1 MVVYL
6 SEYIDPKAEQF
17 LREHAMVVS
26 TFDRIEEIDAI
37 ILRNIPV
44 TAEMMDRAKKLKV
57 IGKHGIGVNTIDVE
71 AARQRGIRVVYT
83 PTTNADSVAEM
94 TVALF
99 LALERG
105 IVEANINCRKSA
117 YDKIGPKSLIG
128 TEINGKTLGQIG
140 MGNIAQRIAHILKNG
155 FNCRILGYDPFIS
168 AEEAEKR
175 GFTKVDTL
183 EDLLEQ
189 SDLVNVNVPLVKSTE
204 HMISGDLFNHF
215 KPTAVFVNAARGAI
229 IDETDLYN
237 ALVAGKLKAAACD
250 TFVNEPP
257 KAGNPLLTLDNFS
270 ATPHIG
276 GNTVEALARTGME
289 VVEQTLAVLN
299 GEEPLHAVV

>member
-6 SEYIDPKAEQF
+6 SEYIDPAAEALLRSKAE
-17 LREHAMVVS
+17 VVNN
-26 TFDRIEEIDAI
+26 FDRIEEIDAI

-57 IGKHGIGVNTIDVE
+57 IGKHGVGVNTIDVE
-71 AARQRGIRVVYT
+71 AAKERGIRVVYT
-83 PTTNADSVAEM
+83 PTANADSVAEM

-105 IVEANINCRKSA
+105 IVEANMECRKSA
-117 YDKIGPKSLIG
+117 YDKIGPQSLIG
-128 TEINGKTLGQIG
+128 TEIAGKTLGQIG
-140 MGNIAQRIAHILKNG
+140 MGNIAQRVAAILKNG
-155 FNCRILGYDPFIS
+155 FGCRILGYDPFIS

-175 GFTKVDTL
+175 GFTKIDSL
-183 EDLLEQ
+183 EEMLEQ
-189 SDLVNVNVPLVKSTE
+189 SDLVNINVPLVKSTE
-204 HMISGDLFNHF
+204 RMISGDVFNHF
-215 KPTAVFVNAARGAI
+215 KPTAVFVNAARGAV

-237 ALVAGKLKAAACD
+237 ALVTGKLKAAACD

-257 KAGNPLLTLDNFS
+257 KADNPLLSLENFS

-276 GNTVEALARTGME
+276 GNTRESLERTGRE
-289 VVEQTLAVLN
+289 VVEQTLAVLE
-299 GEEPLHAVV
+299 GREPLHSVC

>member
-1 MVVYL
+1 MIVV
-6 SEYIDPKAEQF
+6 I
-17 LREHAMVVS
+17 
-26 TFDRIEEIDAI
+26 IELNRFSNSQQD
-37 ILRNIPV
+37 
-44 TAEMMDRAKKLKV
+44 
-57 IGKHGIGVNTIDVE
+57 
-71 AARQRGIRVVYT
+71 
-83 PTTNADSVAEM
+83 
-94 TVALF
+94 
-99 LALERG
+99 
-105 IVEANINCRKSA
+105 
-117 YDKIGPKSLIG
+117 
-128 TEINGKTLGQIG
+128 
-140 MGNIAQRIAHILKNG
+140 
-155 FNCRILGYDPFIS
+155 IS

-276 GNTVEALARTGME
+276 GNTVEALARIGPCGSTPPLSSGMPA
-289 VVEQTLAVLN
+289 TLWVW
-299 GEEPLHAVV
+299 

>member
-6 SEYIDPKAEQF
+6 SEYIDPAAEKK
-17 LREHAMVVS
+17 LREHATVVDN
-26 TFDRIEEIDAI
+26 FDHIEDIDAI

-140 MGNIAQRIAHILKNG
+140 MGNIAQRIAHILKYG

-168 AEEAEKR
+168 AGEAEKR
-175 GFTKVDTL
+175 GFQKVDTL
-183 EDLLEQ
+183 EELLEQ

-204 HMISGDLFNHF
+204 RMISGDLFNHF

-229 IDETDLYN
+229 IDEGDLYN

-276 GNTVEALARTGME
+276 GNTVESLQRTGAE
-289 VVEQTLAVLN
+289 VVDQVLAVLD
-299 GEEPLHAVV
+299 GKEPLHAVV

>member
-17 LREHAMVVS
+17 LREHATVVS

-117 YDKIGPKSLIG
+117 
-128 TEINGKTLGQIG
+128 
-140 MGNIAQRIAHILKNG
+140 
-155 FNCRILGYDPFIS
+155 
-168 AEEAEKR
+168 
-175 GFTKVDTL
+175 
-183 EDLLEQ
+183 
-189 SDLVNVNVPLVKSTE
+189 
-204 HMISGDLFNHF
+204 
-215 KPTAVFVNAARGAI
+215 
-229 IDETDLYN
+229 
-237 ALVAGKLKAAACD
+237 
-250 TFVNEPP
+250 
-257 KAGNPLLTLDNFS
+257 
-270 ATPHIG
+270 
-276 GNTVEALARTGME
+276 
-289 VVEQTLAVLN
+289 
-299 GEEPLHAVV
+299 

>member
-6 SEYIDPKAEQF
+6 SEYIDPAAEALLRSKAE
-17 LREHAMVVS
+17 VVNS
-26 TFDRIEEIDAI
+26 FDSIEEIDAI

-57 IGKHGIGVNTIDVE
+57 IGKHGVGVNTIDVE
-71 AARQRGIRVVYT
+71 AAKERGIRVVYT
-83 PTTNADSVAEM
+83 PTANADSVAEM

-99 LALERG
+99 MALERG
-105 IVEANINCRKSA
+105 IVEANMECRKSA
-117 YDKIGPKSLIG
+117 YDKIGPQSLIG
-128 TEINGKTLGQIG
+128 TEIAGKTLGQIG
-140 MGNIAQRIAHILKNG
+140 MGNIAQRVAAILKNG
-155 FNCRILGYDPFIS
+155 FGCRILGYDPFIS

-175 GFTKVDTL
+175 GFTKIDSL
-183 EDLLEQ
+183 EEMLEQ
-189 SDLVNVNVPLVKSTE
+189 SDLVNINVPLVKSTE
-204 HMISGDLFNHF
+204 RMISGDVFNHF
-215 KPTAVFVNAARGAI
+215 KPTAVFVNAARGAV

-257 KAGNPLLTLDNFS
+257 KADNPLLSLENFS

-276 GNTVEALARTGME
+276 GNTKESLERTGRE
-289 VVEQTLAVLN
+289 VVEQTLAVLE
-299 GEEPLHAVV
+299 GREPLHSVC